1 MKAPTQL
8 RYHLIEPLRGLAAV
22 WVFVFHFS
30 FSEAFQHAFPF
41 LHSLLKAGD
50 RAVPMFFVIS
60 GYCLATAFGRAQK
73 HGQSF
78 GNFLYQRARRIYPT
92 FWLSIA
98 VIIAAHFGT
107 ELLKALVTGEWGAVN
122 TSRFRHYNW
131 FDWVKIASLTQIF
144 DQRFGLFFGR
154 FGSVNGAYWTLGIEF
169 QFYLIVALGLLR
181 PRWSLWL
188 AAALTAVSLATF
200 YHPVWKFHVMNTG
213 SCIPFWSWFA
223 LGVAV
228 HALLKNGLTPASLFR
243 HREQWI
249 SGALVAG
256 LGIAFL
262 AVTAAGYEVERL
274 VFAVGFAVALWAGK
288 SLDLTE
294 PAPRAAGGSLANYA
308 YQGLCVLGAMSY
320 SVYLLHNQASESWRS
335 VLRLGG
341 VQGSIIADLLCV
353 GLTVL
358 CCYPFYLY
366 CEAPFLRS
374 RRRPAIAEVPA
385 EILSLPTGD
394 EATAATRKAA

>member
-1 MKAPTQL
+1 
-8 RYHLIEPLRGLAAV
+8 
-22 WVFVFHFS
+22 
-30 FSEAFQHAFPF
+30 
-41 LHSLLKAGD
+41 
-50 RAVPMFFVIS
+50 S
-60 GYCLATAFGRAQK
+60 GYCLATAFGRAQT
-73 HGQSF
+73 HGHSF
-78 GNFLYQRARRIYPT
+78 SNFLYQRARRIYPT

-107 ELLKALVTGEWGAVN
+107 EFLKALVTGEWGAVN
-122 TSRFRHYNW
+122 TARFRHYNW

-181 PRWSLWL
+181 PRWSLFL

-243 HREQWI
+243 HRERWI

-288 SLDLTE
+288 SLDLPE
-294 PAPRAAGGSLANYA
+294 PAPRAAGGSLASYA

-335 VLRLGG
+335 LLRLGG
-341 VQGSIIADLLCV
+341 IRGSIMADLLCV

-374 RRRPAIAEVPA
+374 RRRPVNAEVPA
-385 EILSLPTGD
+385 EVLSLPTGD
-394 EATAATRKAA
+394 EATAAIRKAA